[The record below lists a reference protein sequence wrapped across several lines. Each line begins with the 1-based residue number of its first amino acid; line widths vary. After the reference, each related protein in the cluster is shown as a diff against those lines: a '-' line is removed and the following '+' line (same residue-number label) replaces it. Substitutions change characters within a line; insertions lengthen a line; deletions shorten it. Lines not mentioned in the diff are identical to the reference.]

1 MRRQYNTL
9 LPFLFFTNSSYL
21 FIQPDKKMLI
31 FQEFFCFEV
40 RIRRFRI
47 SPNCAFPEPG
57 IWLLCFFFCHISHHQ
72 GYRHFCCFFSPV
84 PRLLASPWQ
93 WFLTFVFFPDH
104 QGIFFFFILFFLMLF
119 WRAVT
124 GITIE
129 DDDYEDFMSI
139 ITLQKGVFI
148 SVFFFNLICF

>member
-1 MRRQYNTL
+1 MHKTIQHTTSVS
-9 LPFLFFTNSSYL
+9 FFHKLKL
-21 FIQPDKKMLI
+21 FIHPTWQKNAYIP
-31 FQEFFCFEV
+31 
-40 RIRRFRI
+40 RILLFWGENQTIQNFPQLCLPRAR
-47 SPNCAFPEPG
+47 NLAFV
-57 IWLLCFFFCHISHHQ
+57 FFFGHISHHQ

>member
-57 IWLLCFFFCHISHHQ
+57 IWLLCFFLAIFPTIKDIGTSVV
-72 GYRHFCCFFSPV
+72 FSPQYQDCW
-84 PRLLASPWQ
+84 PHRDSD
-93 WFLTFVFFPDH
+93 FLTFVFFTYH